1 MPTTTK
7 RAKTSATKSA
17 DRDAGL
23 SDVEREA
30 LKETL
35 QERKRAPR
43 RGSPEERA
51 QGERDIEAKIAEMVP
66 SDRAMA
72 ERIHELVTSA
82 APELVPRT
90 FYGMPAYAKDGK
102 VICFFQPAAKFKVR
116 YSTFG
121 FQPDAKLDDGEMWP
135 ASFALTRLT
144 PAAEKRIVE
153 LVRRAAS

>member
-7 RAKTSATKSA
+7 RSSKGGTGDGGT
-17 DRDAGL
+17 GL

-35 QERKRAPR
+35 QERKKAPR

-51 QGERDIEAKIAEMVP
+51 EGERDIKAKIAEMAP
-66 SDRAMA
+66 ADRAMA
-72 ERIHELVTSA
+72 QRIHELVTSA

-102 VICFFQPAAKFKVR
+102 VICFFQPATKFKVR

-121 FQPDAKLDDGEMWP
+121 FQPDARLDDGEMWP

-144 PAAEKRIVE
+144 PAAEERIVE